1 MIHDS
6 NLIFV
11 ILIVIIIFLIAISIW
26 LKLKFADTLRKAG
39 ETVRKM
45 KEEFAE
51 TIPKERDDALE
62 QSRSKLKGKISEQ
75 MAPFLPEFS
84 AKYESSDARF
94 LGSPIDFV
102 VFKDMSKFNKKTKED
117 DVPIEVVLVEIKTGD
132 KASLSTLEKAIKKA
146 VDEGRVSFDVIRQ
159 NIERPNS

>member
-26 LKLKFADTLRKAG
+26 LKLKFVDTLRKA
-39 ETVRKM
+39 

-62 QSRSKLKGKISEQ
+62 LSRTSLKGKISEQ

-132 KASLSTLEKAIKKA
+132 KAVLTQLEKAIKKA

-159 NIERPNS
+159 NIERPN